1 MTGGLFSA
9 LSASLEEREERI
21 GRILLPWA
29 EYSRQD
35 PEERDR
41 FFMDA
46 ALALAKAAGEEGEV
60 PVGCVIAREDR
71 IVSGEYNGREG
82 LKNALWHAETAA
94 IDKACRALGGWRLP
108 GCTLY
113 VTLEPCP
120 MCAGAIW
127 NARIPRVVIGAK
139 DARAGAMGSL
149 LNLASYPL
157 NPKPEVTFGVRE
169 AECRELLQ
177 AFFRKKRNGT
187 AEKGD

>member
-1 MTGGLFSA
+1 MTAGLFSA
-9 LSASLEEREERI
+9 PLAAREEKIR
-21 GRILLPWA
+21 RILLPWSA
-29 EYSRQD
+29 YSGID
-35 PEERDR
+35 PAERDR

-46 ALALAKAAGEEGEV
+46 AIALAKVAAEEGEV

-94 IDKACRALGGWRLP
+94 IDRACLALGGWRLP

-127 NARIPRVVIGAK
+127 NARIPRVAIGAK

-169 AECRELLQ
+169 AECRELLR